1 MNISYIRK
9 SNKSIDEVTD
19 AFKKGLKE
27 KNITIIGEINFSDNS
42 GVMIYF
48 SKPEWI
54 EEIISVDEMLFGVT
68 PNVVIIKNDGEKVKI
83 GILNPQILAGG
94 SNFDKLEKIIDNMD
108 KTLKTIINESA
119 GVSDPKVE
127 KITVY
132 STETCPYC
140 RMEKEYLE
148 KNKISFNLI
157 MVDKDQAAAEEMVR
171 KTGQTG
177 VPMTEVVFD
186 DGDSEIIMGFDKGRL
201 KELLNIK

>member
-9 SNKSIDEVTD
+9 SNKPISEVAD

-27 KNITIIGEINFSDNS
+27 KNVTIIGETNFSDNS

-54 EEIISVDEMLFGVT
+54 EKIISVDEMLFGVT
-68 PNVVIIKNDGEKVKI
+68 PNVAIIKNDGGKVKI

-94 SNFDKLEKIIDNMD
+94 GNFDKLEKIIDDMD
-108 KTLKTIINESA
+108 KTLKSIVNESA

-201 KELLNIK
+201 KEILNIK

>member
-9 SNKSIDEVTD
+9 SNKSIDEVTN
-19 AFKKGLKE
+19 AFKNGLKE
-27 KNITIIGEINFSDNS
+27 KNIAIIGEINFSDKS

-48 SKPEWI
+48 SKSEWV
-54 EEIISVDEMLFGVT
+54 EKIISVDEMLFGVT
-68 PNVVIIKNDGEKVKI
+68 PNVAFIKKDGDKIKI

-94 SNFDKLEKIIDNMD
+94 GNLDKLENIIEDMD

-119 GVSDPKVE
+119 GVSNPKIE

-148 KNKISFNLI
+148 KNKIPFNLI
-157 MVDKDQAAAEEMVR
+157 MVDKDRASAEEMVR

-177 VPMTEVVFD
+177 VPMTEIIFD
-186 DGDSEIIMGFDKGRL
+186 DGDSEIVMGFDKGRL